1 MSHVY
6 MALVGLSIGWGM
18 RAGLAQRFCFKCA
31 SRAFGLRTMKFAM
44 EKKLPRLVLKVILS
58 FGLGWTALLL
68 LQDAAQVFGWKK
80 VFNLIQTTM
89 KIPGGNDARK
99 KT

>member
-31 SRAFGLRTMKFAM
+31 SRAFGLKTMRFAM
-44 EKKLPRLVLKVILS
+44 EKKFPRLVLKVILS

-68 LQDAAQVFGWKK
+68 LQDAAQVFGWKRILDFAK
-80 VFNLIQTTM
+80 LSM
-89 KIPGGNDARK
+89 KLNGGNDGRK